1 MVWNMTKDNK
11 VKEKILQILLDDSR
25 KSFRTLASELN
36 ISTTTVSKIIKELE
50 DEKIITGYTTLIDWH
65 KLGYDATLCLQ
76 VSVVPEAD
84 IDKVGKALC
93 KIPAVKQ
100 VFYTTG
106 DTNFSAFAVCRDT
119 EEATSLLEK
128 LRHVSG
134 IQRVVPHT
142 VLKTF

>member
-1 MVWNMTKDNK
+1 MDNN
-11 VKEKILQILLDDSR
+11 VKEKILRILLDDSR
-25 KSFRTLASELN
+25 KSFRTIAGELN
-36 ISTTTVSKIIKELE
+36 LSTTTVSKLIKELE
-50 DEKIITGYTTLIDWH
+50 ADGIINGYTALIDWH

-76 VSVVPEAD
+76 VSVAPDAD
-84 IDKVGKALC
+84 IDKVGTALR

-106 DTNFSAFAVCRDT
+106 DTNFSAYAVCKNT
-119 EEATSLLEK
+119 EEATSVLEK
-128 LRHVSG
+128 LRHLTG

>member
-1 MVWNMTKDNK
+1 MTTDGT

-25 KSFRTLASELN
+25 KSFRTLASELK
-36 ISTTTVSKIIKELE
+36 ISTTTVSKLINELE
-50 DEKIITGYTTLIDWH
+50 DEGVIIGYTTLIDWH

-76 VSVVPEAD
+76 VSVSPDAD
-84 IDKVGKALC
+84 IDKVGSALR
-93 KIPAVKQ
+93 KIQAVKQ

-106 DTNFSAFAVCRDT
+106 DTNFSAFAVCKDT
-119 EEATSLLEK
+119 EEATALLEK